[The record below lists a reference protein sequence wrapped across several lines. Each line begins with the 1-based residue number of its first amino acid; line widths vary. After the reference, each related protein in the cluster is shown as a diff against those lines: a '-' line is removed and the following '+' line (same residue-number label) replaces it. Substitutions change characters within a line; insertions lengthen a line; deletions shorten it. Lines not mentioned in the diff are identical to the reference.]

1 MSFVKSQTPS
11 SYCVRIS
18 FRMLE
23 ICLATIGVCAFGAV
37 TSVAAFF
44 IIFTRRKIMGLVSGK
59 CPECGA
65 NLKINE
71 NAKGELTCPYCG
83 GTYLVE
89 NAINIVNN
97 EIINNNNFS
106 GANVVINQNAKDA
119 YIKQYLENARRALSK
134 DDFEEV
140 EKYYNMV
147 EQYDPTNIEAIFF
160 SSYGKASLSMFENNQ
175 FKRGQICDVFCKSI
189 SVIDDN
195 YNVAQSENNQILI
208 KEMHTALFK
217 MYNTQFV
224 YTVTTNSYGSTDNSS
239 ETLYLFAKMAF
250 AFIESLENIIK
261 IDDQLIYW
269 KMIYEQRKY
278 LANNKGLTV
287 DARNKNRELALS
299 VGDKIQEKDPNF
311 VIDEIPEATKY
322 GCYVATCVYGSYD
335 CPEVWT
341 LRRYRDNMLASTW
354 YGRAFIHTYYAISP
368 TLVKWFGKTKWFKKM
383 WKGKLDRMVA
393 KLQAEGV
400 ENTPYNDKPW

>member
-1 MSFVKSQTPS
+1 
-11 SYCVRIS
+11 
-18 FRMLE
+18 
-23 ICLATIGVCAFGAV
+23 
-37 TSVAAFF
+37 
-44 IIFTRRKIMGLVSGK
+44 MGLVSGK
-59 CPECGA
+59 CPDCGA

-119 YIKQYLENARRALSK
+119 YIKQYLENARRALNK
-134 DDFEEV
+134 EDWEEV

-147 EQYDPTNIEAIFF
+147 EQYEPKNIEAIFF
-160 SSYGKASLSMFENNQ
+160 SSYGKARLSMADNNQ
-175 FKRGQICDVFCKSI
+175 LKREQICNAFCNSI

-195 YNVAQSENNQILI
+195 YNVAQSSDNQTLI
-208 KEMHTALFK
+208 EKMHAALFE

-224 YTVTTNSYGSTDNSS
+224 FTTIVNEYTNRSKDNSS
-239 ETLYLFAKMAF
+239 ETYYLFAKMAL

-269 KMIYEQRKY
+269 IMIYEQSKY
-278 LANNKGLTV
+278 LAGNEGLTT
-287 DARNKNRELALS
+287 DARNENRKVALS
-299 VGDKIQEKDPNF
+299 VGAKIHEKDPDF
-311 VIDEIPEATKY
+311 FIDEIPEA

-341 LRRYRDNMLASTW
+341 LRRYRDNTLASTW

-368 TLVKWFGKTKWFKKM
+368 TLVKWFGKTKWFRKM
-383 WKGKLDRMVA
+383 WKGKLDKMVK
-393 KLQAEGV
+393 KLLSEGV
-400 ENTPYNDKPW
+400 ENTPYKDKEW

>member
-83 GTYLVE
+83 GTYLVA

-97 EIINNNNFS
+97 EIINNNNFN

-119 YIKQYLENARRALSK
+119 YVKQYLENARRALNK
-134 DDFEEV
+134 EDWEEV

-208 KEMHTALFK
+208 KEMQTALFK
-217 MYNTQFV
+217 MYNIQFV
-224 YTVTTNSYGSTDNSS
+224 YTVKTDRYG
-239 ETLYLFAKMAF
+239 
-250 AFIESLENIIK
+250 
-261 IDDQLIYW
+261 
-269 KMIYEQRKY
+269 
-278 LANNKGLTV
+278 
-287 DARNKNRELALS
+287 
-299 VGDKIQEKDPNF
+299 
-311 VIDEIPEATKY
+311 
-322 GCYVATCVYGSYD
+322 
-335 CPEVWT
+335 
-341 LRRYRDNMLASTW
+341 
-354 YGRAFIHTYYAISP
+354 
-368 TLVKWFGKTKWFKKM
+368 
-383 WKGKLDRMVA
+383 
-393 KLQAEGV
+393 
-400 ENTPYNDKPW
+400 

>member
-1 MSFVKSQTPS
+1 
-11 SYCVRIS
+11 
-18 FRMLE
+18 
-23 ICLATIGVCAFGAV
+23 
-37 TSVAAFF
+37 
-44 IIFTRRKIMGLVSGK
+44 MGLVSGK

-65 NLKINE
+65 NLKISE

-83 GTYLVE
+83 CTYLVE

-119 YIKQYLENARRALSK
+119 YVKQYLENARRALSK
-134 DDFEEV
+134 EDFEEV

-147 EQYDPTNIEAIFF
+147 EQFEPTNIEAIFF
-160 SSYGKASLSMFENNQ
+160 SSYGKASLSMFEDNQ

-195 YNVAQSENNQILI
+195 YNVTQSENNRLLI
-208 KEMHTALFK
+208 EKMHTALFK
-217 MYNTQFV
+217 MYNSKFV
-224 YTVTTNSYGSTDNSS
+224 YTETTNRYGISDDRP
-239 ETLYLFAKMAF
+239 ETYYLFAKMAL

-269 KMIYEQRKY
+269 KMIYEQRKHLVSNTG
-278 LANNKGLTV
+278 LAVEVRNN
-287 DARNKNRELALS
+287 NRELALS
-299 VGDKIQEKDPNF
+299 IGNKIREKDPSF
-311 VIDEIPEATKY
+311 VTDEIPVATQF

-341 LRRYRDNMLASTW
+341 LRRYRDNTLASTW
-354 YGRAFIHTYYAISP
+354 YGRTFIHIYYAISP
-368 TLVKWFGKTKWFKKM
+368 TLVKWFGKREWFKKT
-383 WKGKLDRMVA
+383 WKGKLDKMVA

>member
-1 MSFVKSQTPS
+1 
-11 SYCVRIS
+11 
-18 FRMLE
+18 
-23 ICLATIGVCAFGAV
+23 
-37 TSVAAFF
+37 
-44 IIFTRRKIMGLVSGK
+44 MGLVSGK

-65 NLKINE
+65 NLKISE

-160 SSYGKASLSMFENNQ
+160 SSYGKAGLAMLDANI
-175 FKRGQICDVFCKSI
+175 FKRRYICKVFCNNI

-195 YNVAQSENNQILI
+195 YDVTKSIENQELIKKMNVA
-208 KEMHTALFK
+208 LFR
-217 MYNTQFV
+217 MYNVEFV
-224 YTVTTNSYGSTDNSS
+224 YTVTQTNFGMTSNYKST
-239 ETLYLFAKMAF
+239 LILFSGMAL
-250 AFIESLENIIK
+250 AFIDSLENIIK

-269 KMIYEQRKY
+269 KIIYDQRKY
-278 LANNKGLTV
+278 LAKNTGLNINT
-287 DARNKNRELALS
+287 RNKNRTEALNL
-299 VGDKIQEKDPNF
+299 GKQIHAKDPDF
-311 VIDEIPEATKY
+311 KIESIPEA

-341 LRRYRDNMLASTW
+341 LRRYRDNTLASTW
-354 YGRAFIHTYYAISP
+354 YGRAFIHIYYAISP

-400 ENTPYNDKPW
+400 ENTPYNDKEW

>member
-1 MSFVKSQTPS
+1 
-11 SYCVRIS
+11 
-18 FRMLE
+18 MLG
-23 ICLATIGVCAFGAV
+23 ICLATIGVCAFGAA

-44 IIFTRRKIMGLVSGK
+44 IIFIRRKIMGLVSGK

-65 NLKINE
+65 NLKISE

-83 GTYLVE
+83 CTYLVE

-119 YIKQYLENARRALSK
+119 YVKQYLENARRALSK
-134 DDFEEV
+134 EDFEEV

-147 EQYDPTNIEAIFF
+147 EQFEPTNIEAIFF
-160 SSYGKASLSMFENNQ
+160 SSYGKAGLSMLDDNI
-175 FKRGQICDVFCKSI
+175 FKRRYICKVFCNNI

-195 YNVAQSENNQILI
+195 YDVTKSIENQELIKKMNVA
-208 KEMHTALFK
+208 LFR
-217 MYNTQFV
+217 MYNVEFV
-224 YTVTTNSYGSTDNSS
+224 YTVTQTNFGMTSNYKST
-239 ETLYLFAKMAF
+239 LILFSGMAL
-250 AFIESLENIIK
+250 AFIDSLENIIK

-269 KMIYEQRKY
+269 KIIYDQRKY
-278 LANNKGLTV
+278 LAENEGLK
-287 DARNKNRELALS
+287 ARFRNENRKLALS
-299 VGDKIQEKDPNF
+299 IGSKIREKDPDF
-311 VIDEIPEATKY
+311 KIESIPEA

-341 LRRYRDNMLASTW
+341 LRRYRDNTLASTW
-354 YGRAFIHTYYAISP
+354 YGRTFIHIYYAISP
-368 TLVKWFGKTKWFKKM
+368 TLVKWFGKREWFKKM
-383 WKGKLDRMVA
+383 WKGKLDKMVA

>member
-1 MSFVKSQTPS
+1 
-11 SYCVRIS
+11 
-18 FRMLE
+18 MLE
-23 ICLATIGVCAFGAV
+23 ICLATIGVCAFGAA

-65 NLKINE
+65 NLKISE
-71 NAKGELTCPYCG
+71 NAKGELICPYCG

-160 SSYGKASLSMFENNQ
+160 SSYGKVGLAMLDANI
-175 FKRGQICDVFCKSI
+175 FKRRYICKVFCNNI

-195 YNVAQSENNQILI
+195 YDVTKSIENQELIKKMNVA
-208 KEMHTALFK
+208 LFR
-217 MYNTQFV
+217 MYNVEFV
-224 YTVTTNSYGSTDNSS
+224 YTVTQTNFGMTSNYKST
-239 ETLYLFAKMAF
+239 LILFSGMAL
-250 AFIESLENIIK
+250 AFIDSLENIIK

-269 KMIYEQRKY
+269 KIIYDQRKY
-278 LANNKGLTV
+278 LAKNTGLNINT
-287 DARNKNRELALS
+287 RNKNRTEALNL
-299 VGDKIQEKDPNF
+299 GKQIHAKDPDF
-311 VIDEIPEATKY
+311 KIESIPEA

>member
-1 MSFVKSQTPS
+1 
-11 SYCVRIS
+11 
-18 FRMLE
+18 MLG
-23 ICLATIGVCAFGAV
+23 ICLATIGVCAFGAA

-44 IIFTRRKIMGLVSGK
+44 IIFIRRKIMGLVSGK

-65 NLKINE
+65 NLKISE

-83 GTYLVE
+83 CTYLVE

-106 GANVVINQNAKDA
+106 GANVVINQDAKDA
-119 YIKQYLENARRALSK
+119 YVKQYLENARRALSK
-134 DDFEEV
+134 EDWEEV

-147 EQYDPTNIEAIFF
+147 EQYEPTNIEAIFF
-160 SSYGKASLSMFENNQ
+160 SSYGKASLSMFEDNQ

-195 YNVAQSENNQILI
+195 YNVTQSENNRILI
-208 KEMHTALFK
+208 EKMHTALFK
-217 MYNTQFV
+217 MYNSKFV
-224 YTVTTNSYGSTDNSS
+224 YTETTNRYGISDDRP
-239 ETLYLFAKMAF
+239 ETYYLFAKMAL

-278 LANNKGLTV
+278 LVSNTGLAV
-287 DARNKNRELALS
+287 EARNNNRELALS
-299 VGDKIQEKDPNF
+299 IGNKIREKDPDF
-311 VIDEIPEATKY
+311 VIDDIPEVTKF

-341 LRRYRDNMLASTW
+341 LRRYRDNTLASTW
-354 YGRAFIHTYYAISP
+354 YGRAFIHIYYAISP
-368 TLVKWFGKTKWFKKM
+368 TLVKWFGKREWFKKM